1 MECPSCHKPTDG
13 TERFC
18 KHCGSPVPTASAE
31 GADPLLGQV
40 LGGKFRV
47 IKLLGEGGMG
57 AVYEGEQQLGTKAR
71 KVAIKTLHAHLST
84 DPKIQARFQRECGTI
99 AELEHPNTIQ
109 VYDFGTTKDGQLYIV
124 MEYVQGRSL
133 ADVLEKDGPMDPG
146 RVDAVMRQ
154 IAGSLEE
161 AHARGIVHRDL
172 KPDNVVLTDRA
183 GQKEFVKVLDFGIA
197 KRGGEEDKNE
207 QKLTQQGMVLGTPP
221 YMSPEQFTGNL
232 VDARSDIYALGVMGY
247 EMLTGKLPWTA
258 ETPWE
263 WATQHMTVQPYPVEQ
278 LPEGLR
284 APEPMRMTIMR
295 AMAKKPDERFATV
308 KEFYESFSLGG
319 KVAGQTAQQP
329 RVTIQSS
336 PGEPVSMRGATQAT
350 AVMAPSA
357 LMQSQQQQPMQQA
370 PMQQAPMQQP
380 PMQQAPMQQPPMPP
394 MQHGGPPGGRPPVLA
409 AAASGG
415 GGGGGKMIAIGLIA
429 VFVLGGGGVGAYLM
443 FANKAPTSDATDGGI
458 AATTADAGA
467 SGSDDVDAS
476 IAPLTTLD
484 AGKDSG
490 RVIFDA
496 GFRPIVDAGKA
507 APTASTAA
515 GTCHWIP
522 ACKQTATLR
531 AAGQKTQADKLA
543 NDCRNAGCV
552 PE

>member
-13 TERFC
+13 SERFC
-18 KHCGSPVPTASAE
+18 KHCGSPVPTASVE
-31 GADPLLGQV
+31 GADPMLGQV

-47 IKLLGEGGMG
+47 IKILGEGGMG
-57 AVYEGEQQLGTKAR
+57 AVYEGEQMLGTKAR

-109 VYDFGTTKDGQLYIV
+109 VYDFGTTTEGQLYIV

-133 ADVLEKDGPMDPG
+133 ADVLEKDGPMQPP

-154 IAGSLEE
+154 VAGSLEE
-161 AHARGIVHRDL
+161 AHGRGIVHRDL
-172 KPDNVVLTDRA
+172 KPDNIVLTDRA

-221 YMSPEQFTGNL
+221 YMSPEQFTGQL

-263 WATQHMTVQPYPVEQ
+263 WATQHMTVQPYPVDQ
-278 LPEGLR
+278 LPEGLL
-284 APEPMRMTIMR
+284 APEPMRAAIMR

-308 KEFYESFSLGG
+308 KDFYEAFSQGVKLGS
-319 KVAGQTAQQP
+319 AGGSP
-329 RVTIQSS
+329 PSRVTIQSN

-350 AVMAPSA
+350 SAMAPTPQ
-357 LMQSQQQQPMQQA
+357 MQPSMQQQTPG
-370 PMQQAPMQQP
+370 PPMQQP
-380 PMQQAPMQQPPMPP
+380 PMQPMQPMH
-394 MQHGGPPGGRPPVLA
+394 QGGPPGGGPPIV
-409 AAASGG
+409 ASQAGGG
-415 GGGGGKMIAIGLIA
+415 GGGGGKVIAIVA
-429 VFVLGGGGVGAYLM
+429 VLFLVVGGGGTAAY
-443 FANKAPTSDATDGGI
+443 FALGNKAPKPDATDAGI

-467 SGSDDVDAS
+467 GTDELDAS
-476 IAPLTTLD
+476 LAPLTTPD
-484 AGKDSG
+484 SGKDAST
-490 RVIFDA
+490 RVYDA
-496 GFRPIVDAGKA
+496 GFRPIIDAGKA
-507 APTASTAA
+507 APPASTAT

-522 ACKQTATLR
+522 ACKQTASMR
-531 AAGQKTQADKLA
+531 AIGQKNAADRLA
-543 NDCRNAGCV
+543 ADCRAAGCV